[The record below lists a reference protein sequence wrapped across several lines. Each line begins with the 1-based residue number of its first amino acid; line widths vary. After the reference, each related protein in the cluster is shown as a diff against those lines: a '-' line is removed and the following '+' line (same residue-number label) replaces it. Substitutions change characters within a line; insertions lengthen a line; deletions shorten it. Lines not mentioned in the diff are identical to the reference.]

1 MATASIARY
10 SQHPAGYTEYVI
22 KVFYLGQEW
31 ATKKRFSDF
40 TALDVALR
48 ASGLALP
55 CTLPEKSWWSKFDA
69 DFLMNRMKALQLYL
83 EKLMMVTPLH
93 GLVKE
98 FLEVDKNMLDLER
111 KRNTSS
117 RALRKADK
125 ILSIVNKAKSK
136 FIVIDTRERIVGSV
150 RKALPLGRN
159 GTGTGGAPGTPTKT
173 RGPTVSVSGGGP
185 SSPMKMRQPSSTLVE
200 GGRRWSAQSS
210 FSSVADEPPGGGF
223 FHGLARSIS
232 ITKQEELRVE
242 LEKSIESCLSRPSH
256 SLELLQQEQFVSMS
270 LHFPDKINDVRAI
283 ISMPIPM
290 QYLDAAHSAVDSIA
304 QAVEDR
310 RMETSV
316 ASSAGMDLLTNRLIC
331 DSVA

>member
-10 SQHPAGYTEYVI
+10 SQHPAGFTEYVI

-40 TALDVALR
+40 TTLDAALR

-55 CTLPEKSWWSKFDA
+55 CTLPQKSWWSKFDA

-125 ILSIVNKAKSK
+125 ILSIVNKAKSR
-136 FIVIDTRERIVGSV
+136 FIVIDTRERILGSV

-159 GTGTGGAPGTPTKT
+159 GTGTGAAPGTPTKS
-173 RGPTVSVSGGGP
+173 RGPTMSVSSVGP
-185 SSPMKMRQPSSTLVE
+185 PSPVKFRQPSSTVPE

-210 FSSVADEPPGGGF
+210 FSSVADEPPAGGF

-232 ITKQEELRVE
+232 ITKQEEFRLE
-242 LEKSIESCLSRPSH
+242 LEKSIESCLSRPNH
-256 SLELLQQEQFVSMS
+256 SLEYLQQEQFVSMS
-270 LHFPDKINDVRAI
+270 LHFPDKFSDVRSI
-283 ISMPIPM
+283 ICMPIPAH
-290 QYLDAAHSAVDSIA
+290 YVDAANSAVDSIT

-310 RMETSV
+310 RMETFV
-316 ASSAGMDLLTNRLIC
+316 TTNAGTNLLTDRLMYDNI
-331 DSVA
+331 V